1 MPSRPEVADCNAGTM
16 SAHIRAAWAVSL
28 TCVVWT
34 AASSAAAIAIGI
46 TTSSGS
52 LVAVGA
58 VGFVDALGSATL
70 AYHFRHAMRHEQTSD
85 RLEAIAHRVVSI
97 GLVAVG
103 TTTVIVNSV
112 RLASGSEADATVA
125 GAVLAAVS
133 CVVLAFLAGRKLS
146 IARDV
151 GSPALRSDAHL
162 SLVGS
167 TLAGIAILG
176 MAATNWLGWSS
187 ADAVAA
193 VVVGIV
199 AAIVGVVSGG
209 WSQRPV
215 A

>member
-1 MPSRPEVADCNAGTM
+1 
-16 SAHIRAAWAVSL
+16 
-28 TCVVWT
+28 
-34 AASSAAAIAIGI
+34 
-46 TTSSGS
+46 
-52 LVAVGA
+52 
-58 VGFVDALGSATL
+58 
-70 AYHFRHAMRHEQTSD
+70 
-85 RLEAIAHRVVSI
+85 VSI